1 MKNNE
6 FDILNNADEEIIEWL
21 SSHENPLSEK
31 ETKRIFAMSE
41 KKYNQKK
48 KYFFLPDVSND
59 ASVSETMNVE
69 HYSRPKYYKAVLAA
83 SICLILTGAV
93 ITGFGLIGKLNDNIV
108 PSQQDPYQYPSFET
122 TTSYSESTFSTTYVT
137 ASDTTVTT
145 ATEVTAESTVTTF
158 NDPDIYEEQST
169 TQTTVSES
177 AEDIKQ
183 NIPPSSTSTPVDDNE
198 QEKIEEYR
206 AYANQLLIE
215 LNSIEKIC
223 GGNVLFDMND
233 SFTNENG
240 DTFARVAELYFSN
253 TDELISYI
261 KSNVTDQLFNQR
273 YSGISSKYID
283 ADGKIYGKITTT
295 ESGYNWLDKKRDIIN
310 ITDESFT
317 ILAEFEW
324 YNSIKLMVINVA
336 LENGTWKIDSFSSI

>member
-21 SSHENPLSEK
+21 SSHENSLSEK

-59 ASVSETMNVE
+59 ASVSETINVE

-93 ITGFGLIGKLNDNIV
+93 ITCLGLIGRLNNNIV

-145 ATEVTAESTVTTF
+145 AAEVTSESKVTAF
-158 NDPDIYEEQST
+158 NEPDISEEQST
-169 TQTTVSES
+169 MLTTVSES
-177 AEDIKQ
+177 AKDIEQ
-183 NIPPSSTSTPVDDNE
+183 NIPSAPSETTANDIGQVENTDY
-198 QEKIEEYR
+198 K
-206 AYANQLLIE
+206 AYADNLPAE
-215 LNSIEKIC
+215 LNIIEKIC
-223 GGNVLFDMND
+223 GGNVSFDMND

-240 DTFARVAELYFSN
+240 DTFARVTEFYFTN
-253 TDELISYI
+253 TEELISYI
-261 KSNVTDQLFNQR
+261 KSNVTEQLFNQR
-273 YSGISSKYID
+273 YSDITSRYID
-283 ADGKIYGKITTT
+283 IDGKIYGKTDMT
-295 ESGYNWLDKKRDIIN
+295 ESGFTWSDKERNIIN
-310 ITDESFT
+310 ITDSSFT

-324 YNSIKLMVINVA
+324 YNRNELMVINAA
-336 LENGTWKIDSFSSI
+336 LEDGIWKIDSFSSI